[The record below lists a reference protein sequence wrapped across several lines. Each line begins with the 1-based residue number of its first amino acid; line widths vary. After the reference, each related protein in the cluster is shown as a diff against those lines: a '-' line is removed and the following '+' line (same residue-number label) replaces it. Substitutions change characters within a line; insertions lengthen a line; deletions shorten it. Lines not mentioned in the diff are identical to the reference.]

1 VSFFAVFSEPSKFSH
16 RGYAITLAE
25 FLFYIRA
32 EKILIY
38 KTHPE
43 EIQAVTNILIA
54 AIVED
59 APHGN
64 FTVQRFLEAS
74 YILRTHGPISSLA
87 SFFASECVRLKYA
100 LRGAFLL
107 HAGTIASAEEFSKIY
122 INEQRFSAW
131 TNLQS
136 MKRLASTCVE
146 NCQQTQIEWVDIG
159 CSMLVDNGKKRVPL
173 NVGMLATMYE
183 DLLSRAKLLLKEM
196 NSDSAFQLCEP
207 WLMSEAVDDNN
218 CKHPG
223 D

>member
-1 VSFFAVFSEPSKFSH
+1 MCTKISRS
-16 RGYAITLAE
+16 GYATTLAE

-32 EKILIY
+32 EELLLF
-38 KTHPE
+38 KTQSDD
-43 EIQAVTNILIA
+43 IQTVTNTLIA

-64 FTVQRFLEAS
+64 FTVQRFLEVS

-87 SFFASECVRLKYA
+87 SFFASECVRLKYDQ
-100 LRGAFLL
+100 RGAFLL
-107 HAGTIASAEEFSKIY
+107 HADTIAPADEFSKVHL
-122 INEQRFSAW
+122 NEQRFSAW

-173 NVGMLATMYE
+173 NVGMLATMYA
-183 DLLSRAKLLLKEM
+183 DILSRAKVLLKEI
-196 NSDSAFQLCEP
+196 NFA
-207 WLMSEAVDDNN
+207 N
-218 CKHPG
+218 HG
-223 D
+223 

>member
-1 VSFFAVFSEPSKFSH
+1 MCTKISRS
-16 RGYAITLAE
+16 GYATTLAE

-32 EKILIY
+32 EKLLLF
-38 KTHPE
+38 KTQSDD
-43 EIQAVTNILIA
+43 IQTVTNTLIA

-64 FTVQRFLEAS
+64 FTVQRFLEVS

-107 HAGTIASAEEFSKIY
+107 HADTIAPADEFSKVHL
-122 INEQRFSAW
+122 NEQRFSAW
-131 TNLQS
+131 TSLQS
-136 MKRLASTCVE
+136 MKRLASTCIE

-159 CSMLVDNGKKRVPL
+159 CSMLVNNGKKRVPL
-173 NVGMLATMYE
+173 NVGKLATMYE
-183 DLLSRAKLLLKEM
+183 DLLSRAKVLLKEM
-196 NSDSAFQLCEP
+196 NLDSAFQLCEP
-207 WLMSEAVDDNN
+207 WLMSEAVDDN

-223 D
+223 QET

>member
-1 VSFFAVFSEPSKFSH
+1 MCTKISRS
-16 RGYAITLAE
+16 GYATTLAE

-32 EKILIY
+32 EKLFLF
-38 KTHPE
+38 KTQSDD
-43 EIQAVTNILIA
+43 IQTVTNTLIA

-64 FTVQRFLEAS
+64 FTVQRFLEVS

-107 HAGTIASAEEFSKIY
+107 HADTIAPADEFSKVHL
-122 INEQRFSAW
+122 NEQRFSAC

-136 MKRLASTCVE
+136 MKRLASTCAE

-183 DLLSRAKLLLKEM
+183 DLLSRAKVLLKEM
-196 NSDSAFQLCEP
+196 NLDSAFQLCEP

-223 D
+223 QET

>member
-1 VSFFAVFSEPSKFSH
+1 M
-16 RGYAITLAE
+16 
-25 FLFYIRA
+25 
-32 EKILIY
+32 
-38 KTHPE
+38 
-43 EIQAVTNILIA
+43 
-54 AIVED
+54 ED

-64 FTVQRFLEAS
+64 FTVQRFLEVS

-107 HAGTIASAEEFSKIY
+107 HADTIAPADEFSKVHL
-122 INEQRFSAW
+122 NEQRFSAW

-183 DLLSRAKLLLKEM
+183 DLLSRAKVLLKEI
-196 NSDSAFQLCEP
+196 NFA
-207 WLMSEAVDDNN
+207 N
-218 CKHPG
+218 HG
-223 D
+223 